1 MAGVFSC
8 LAIIGGAAQAV
19 SSLVKALVYV
29 PDTEDAPALERRFR
43 ETQMIFDFLD
53 RDTLSE
59 PLYLSLAAAIE
70 REIREGRLPAGAQLP
85 THRAVAVHL
94 GLSVHTVSKAY
105 DRLRQH
111 NLIEG
116 HVGRGTF
123 VVDQAMQ
130 DRPPYALRPVQPQ
143 VCDLALSRPL
153 FDERHDI
160 AMRRTLREMADTA
173 DPATILSC
181 RPNQG
186 RLDHREA
193 GVLWL
198 SGLGLETDADR
209 IILTNGVT
217 HGMAA
222 ALSAVTVPGDVV
234 LADAVTHHL
243 VISLCRYLGLT
254 LIGVAGDGQGMLPDA
269 LDQACRTHGP
279 RAIVTLPTLTLPQA
293 GVMDAQRRAE
303 IARLASVHDL
313 VIVENDAYAPILAR
327 GPAPITALAPERSIY
342 LTTFTKCTVSGL
354 RAGYMVGPAHLQSAL
369 LSRLLVFSW
378 AATPLVCEIAAR
390 WVRDGTAAELAQWQ
404 RDRLAE
410 RFEIVRAVL
419 GPHGVQGHPGGLHYW
434 LPLPEGWKARDI
446 VRLARDQD
454 IALAPADPF
463 LTQQAP
469 AVDAVRI
476 SVGGEPD
483 AVLFRGA
490 LERLAALLSTRPEG
504 GHPMAY

>member
-1 MAGVFSC
+1 MAHSFHE
-8 LAIIGGAAQAV
+8 AQM
-19 SSLVKALVYV
+19 
-29 PDTEDAPALERRFR
+29 T
-43 ETQMIFDFLD
+43 FDFLD
-53 RDTLSE
+53 RGTLSE

-70 REIREGRLPAGAQLP
+70 REIREGRLPAGAKVP
-85 THRAVAVHL
+85 THRAVAAEL
-94 GLSVHTVSKAY
+94 GISVQTVGKAY

-130 DRPPYALRPVQPQ
+130 DRPPYALRPVQTQ

-160 AMRRTLREMADTA
+160 AMRRTLREMADKA

-186 RLDHREA
+186 QLDHREA

-198 SGLGLETDADR
+198 SGLGLEADADR
-209 IILTNGVT
+209 VILTNGVT

-222 ALSAVTVPGDVV
+222 ALSGVTAPGDVV

-269 LDQACRTHGP
+269 LDQACRTHRP
-279 RAIVTLPTLTLPQA
+279 RVLVTLPTLTLPQA
-293 GVMDAQRRAE
+293 GVMDAPRRAA
-303 IARLASVHDL
+303 IARIATMHDL
-313 VIVENDAYAPILAR
+313 VIVENDAYAPILSR

-410 RFEIVRAVL
+410 RFDIVRAVL
-419 GPHGVQGHPGGLHYW
+419 GPHDIEGHPGGLHYW
-434 LPLPEGWKARDI
+434 LPLPKGWDARDF

-454 IALAPADPF
+454 IALAPAGPF
-463 LTQQAP
+463 LTPQAP
-469 AVDAVRI
+469 ALDAVRL

-483 AVLFRGA
+483 ATRFRGA
-490 LERLAALLSTRPEG
+490 LERLAALLSAPPEG
-504 GHPMAY
+504 AYPVGY